1 MTEPARPQTT
11 VLIADDHPMVREG
24 VRAMLSCEDIE
35 VVGEADT
42 GREAVERVR
51 ELRPDV
57 VLMDMRMPD
66 MDGLAATEIIHRE
79 HPEIAI
85 LIVTIYDSTD
95 YIQRALSAGAS
106 GYVLKGIP
114 QSSMIDAIRL
124 IRNGE
129 SLINRDML
137 RTLLSDISTGDP
149 SSQLTVRKLT
159 PRERRVLELLD
170 GSGLGDTA
178 LEAGHFPPVYDF
190 FRLEWER
197 AAWGNAGDPSRHF
210 GCQSWDGVRCA
221 RNSLGGTKS
230 NRAVKSRLDLSP
242 CVHTGGVASR

>member
-159 PRERRVLELLD
+159 PRERRVLELLA
-170 GSGLGDTA
+170 GGLSNKEIAQQMRYSVGTIKNVVAHVFDKLGVPDRTQAAILAAKAGMVSDPLISPGALAELPTA
-178 LEAGHFPPVYDF
+178 
-190 FRLEWER
+190 ER
-197 AAWGNAGDPSRHF
+197 H
-210 GCQSWDGVRCA
+210 
-221 RNSLGGTKS
+221 
-230 NRAVKSRLDLSP
+230 
-242 CVHTGGVASR
+242 

>member
-11 VLIADDHPMVREG
+11 VLIADDHPMIRQG
-24 VRAMLSCEDIE
+24 LRAMLSCEDIE

-42 GREAVERVR
+42 GMEAVERVR

-66 MDGLAATEIIHRE
+66 MDGLAATEIIHKE
-79 HPEIAI
+79 HPETAI
-85 LIVTIYDSTD
+85 LLVTIYDSTD
-95 YIQRALSAGAS
+95 YIQRALLAGAS

-114 QSSMIDAIRL
+114 RSSIIDAIRL

-137 RTLLSDISTGDP
+137 RALLSDISTGDP

-159 PRERRVLELLD
+159 PRERRVLELLA
-170 GSGLGDTA
+170 GGLSNKEIAQQMRYSVGTIKNVVAHVFDKLGVPDRTQAAILAAKAGMVSDTPEIA
-178 LEAGHFPPVYDF
+178 SEEPSLT
-190 FRLEWER
+190 ER
-197 AAWGNAGDPSRHF
+197 SN
-210 GCQSWDGVRCA
+210 
-221 RNSLGGTKS
+221 LG
-230 NRAVKSRLDLSP
+230 
-242 CVHTGGVASR
+242 

>member
-11 VLIADDHPMVREG
+11 VLIADDHPMIRQG
-24 VRAMLSCEDIE
+24 LRAMLSCEDIE

-42 GREAVERVR
+42 GMEAVERVR

-66 MDGLAATEIIHRE
+66 MDGLAATEIIHKE

-95 YIQRALSAGAS
+95 YIQRALLAGAS

-137 RTLLSDISTGDP
+137 RALLSDISAGDP
-149 SSQLTVRKLT
+149 SSQFTVRKLT
-159 PRERRVLELLD
+159 PRERRVLELLA
-170 GSGLGDTA
+170 GGLSNKEIAQQMRYSVGTIKNVVAHVFDKLGVPDRTQAAILAAKAGMVSDTPEIA
-178 LEAGHFPPVYDF
+178 SEEPSLAG
-190 FRLEWER
+190 RS
-197 AAWGNAGDPSRHF
+197 N
-210 GCQSWDGVRCA
+210 
-221 RNSLGGTKS
+221 LG
-230 NRAVKSRLDLSP
+230 
-242 CVHTGGVASR
+242 

>member
-11 VLIADDHPMVREG
+11 VFIADDHPMVREG
-24 VRAMLSCEDIE
+24 LRAMLSCEDIE

-42 GREAVERVR
+42 GRDAVERVR

-66 MDGLAATEIIHRE
+66 MDGLTATEIIHKE
-79 HPEIAI
+79 HPETAI

-95 YIQRALSAGAS
+95 YIQRALLAGAS

-114 QSSMIDAIRL
+114 RSSIIDAIRL

-137 RTLLSDISTGDP
+137 RALLNDISTGDT

-159 PRERRVLELLD
+159 PRERRVLELLARGLSNKEIAQEMRYSVGTIKNLVTRVFDKLGVPDRTQAAILAAKAGLVSD
-170 GSGLGDTA
+170 GPEVA
-178 LEAGHFPPVYDF
+178 LE
-190 FRLEWER
+190 E
-197 AAWGNAGDPSRHF
+197 
-210 GCQSWDGVRCA
+210 QSLTA
-221 RNSLGGTKS
+221 RSEVG
-230 NRAVKSRLDLSP
+230 
-242 CVHTGGVASR
+242 

>member
-1 MTEPARPQTT
+1 MTEPVRPQTT

-24 VRAMLSCEDIE
+24 VRAILSCEDIE

-66 MDGLAATEIIHRE
+66 MDGLAATEIIHKE

-95 YIQRALSAGAS
+95 YIQRALLAGAS

-114 QSSMIDAIRL
+114 QNSMIDAIRL

-137 RTLLSDISTGDP
+137 RALLSDISTGDP

-159 PRERRVLELLD
+159 PRERRVLELLA
-170 GSGLGDTA
+170 GGLSNKEIAQQMRYSVGAIKNVVAHVFDKLGVPDRTQA
-178 LEAGHFPPVYDF
+178 AILAAKAGMVSDAP
-190 FRLEWER
+190 EMTSEER
-197 AAWGNAGDPSRHF
+197 
-210 GCQSWDGVRCA
+210 
-221 RNSLGGTKS
+221 SLAERS
-230 NRAVKSRLDLSP
+230 N
-242 CVHTGGVASR
+242 HG

>member
-11 VLIADDHPMVREG
+11 VFIADDHPMVREG
-24 VRAMLSCEDIE
+24 LRAMLSCEDIE

-42 GREAVERVR
+42 GMEAVERVR
-51 ELRPDV
+51 ELSPDV

-66 MDGLAATEIIHRE
+66 MDGLAATEIIHKE

-95 YIQRALSAGAS
+95 YIQRALLAGAS

-114 QSSMIDAIRL
+114 RSSIIDAIRL

-137 RTLLSDISTGDP
+137 RALLSDISTGDP

-159 PRERRVLELLD
+159 PRERRVLELLAR
-170 GSGLGDTA
+170 GLSNKEIAQEMRYSVGTIKNVVAHVFDKLGVPDRTQA
-178 LEAGHFPPVYDF
+178 AILAAKAGMVSDAH
-190 FRLEWER
+190 EMASEE
-197 AAWGNAGDPSRHF
+197 PSLTGR
-210 GCQSWDGVRCA
+210 S
-221 RNSLGGTKS
+221 NLG
-230 NRAVKSRLDLSP
+230 
-242 CVHTGGVASR
+242 